1 MPNKSDKRGQKSVQ
15 YGIDSFANGTTKCWE
30 TKGWEHNGDGK
41 HKRDIQTLESLEW
54 KKKRNLRRKSLI
66 SKKKKEKNEYELSN
80 FFFVD

>member
-1 MPNKSDKRGQKSVQ
+1 MAKCQTRVTKGGQKSVQ

-54 KKKRNLRRKSLI
+54 E
-66 SKKKKEKNEYELSN
+66 KEKLEEKE
-80 FFFVD
+80 FD